1 MSESRPAAVI
11 VLAAGEGTR
20 MKSATPKVLHMF
32 LGRSMLGHVLAA
44 TAPLGAERT
53 VVVVGERRDQIVEHL
68 AAIAPDAESVEQLE
82 QHGTGHA
89 LRIALDALP
98 SLDGPIIVVLGDTP
112 LLTPETLKA
121 LSDTHAELDNAA
133 TVLTARV
140 PNPHGYGRIIRDA
153 RGEVIAIVEQPDAD
167 EKQQQIDEINS
178 GIYAFDVAPLRT
190 ALAGLTRANSQGEEY
205 LTDVVAALRSAGAS
219 VGAMAAADHSEIL
232 GVNDRVQLATA
243 RQILR
248 DRINE
253 QWMREGVN
261 IIDPATTIIGAFVQ
275 LEPDSVIHPWTLLEG
290 TTTVAAGAE
299 VGPGSQILDSVV
311 DAGAVVRF
319 TTADR
324 AQIGPDAS
332 VGPYT
337 YLRPGTV
344 LAKGT
349 RAGAFVETKN
359 AQVGEGS
366 KIPHL
371 SYVGDAEIGEGSNI
385 GAATVF
391 VNYDGVA
398 KHRTVVGDHVRIG
411 SDTMLVA
418 PLAIGDGAYT
428 AAGSVITEDVPP
440 GAIGV
445 GRAKQRTIEGWVARK
460 RPGSASAAAAEAA
473 QQRVVADSATDTG
486 DNGSVAPEQPGT
498 PSGRPPGQTDPEGH
512 VE

>member
-1 MSESRPAAVI
+1 LSESRPAAVI

-32 LGRSMLGHVLAA
+32 LGRSMLGHVLVA
-44 TAPLGAERT
+44 TAPLDAQRT
-53 VVVVGERRDQIVEHL
+53 VVVVGQERDQVVEHL
-68 AAIAPDAESVEQLE
+68 ATIAPDAESVEQVE
-82 QHGTGHA
+82 QNGTGHA

-98 SLDGPIIVVLGDTP
+98 DVDGTIIVVCGDTP
-112 LLTPETLKA
+112 LLTPDTLKA
-121 LSDTHAELDNAA
+121 LSNTHTDLDNAA

-140 PNPHGYGRIIRDA
+140 PNPHGYGRMIRDD
-153 RGEVIAIVEQPDAD
+153 RGEVIAIVEQRDAD

-178 GIYAFDVAPLRT
+178 GIYAFDAAPLRT
-190 ALAGLTRANSQGEEY
+190 ALATLTRANSQGEEY
-205 LTDVVAALRSAGAS
+205 LTDVVATLRSAGSS
-219 VGAMAAADHSEIL
+219 VGALVAADHAEIL

-253 QWMREGVN
+253 HWMRAGVN
-261 IIDPATTIIGAFVQ
+261 IVDPATTIIGASVRLQ
-275 LEPDSVIHPWTLLEG
+275 PDSVIHPWTLLEG

-299 VGPGSQILDSVV
+299 VGPGSQIIDSVV
-311 DAGAVVRF
+311 DVGAIVRF

-324 AQIGPDAS
+324 AQIGRGAS

-337 YLRPGTV
+337 YLRPGTI
-344 LAKGT
+344 LGPST

-366 KIPHL
+366 KVPHL

-398 KHRTVVGDHVRIG
+398 KHRTVIGDQVRIG

-418 PLAIGDGAYT
+418 PLVIGDGAYT
-428 AAGSVITEDVPP
+428 AAGSVITDDVPP

-460 RPGSASAAAAEAA
+460 RPGSASAAAAAAAEAA
-473 QQRVVADSATDTG
+473 QQQTAADSDTEKG
-486 DNGSVAPEQPGT
+486 DNGTEARTQPN
-498 PSGRPPGQTDPEGH
+498 PEGH